1 MIQLKHKLY
10 KGNVIMNEERDQQTT
25 EVRETNERQGNT
37 NIRRQTVATASKVDS
52 AFTAQRIIYYVAGVI
67 ITLLILRM
75 ALLLLAANQGSP
87 FVDFIYGL
95 SGVFAWPFF
104 GVFNYEPSYGQSVFE
119 ISTLV
124 AIVVYGL
131 VAIGLAKLFTLT
143 KTDDTV

>member
-1 MIQLKHKLY
+1 
-10 KGNVIMNEERDQQTT
+10 MNEERDQQTT

-37 NIRRQTVATASKVDS
+37 NIRRQTVATASKLDS
-52 AFTAQRIIYYVAGVI
+52 SFVAQRIIYYIAGII

-87 FVDFIYGL
+87 FVDFIYAL

-119 ISTLV
+119 ISSLV

-131 VAIGLAKLFTLT
+131 VAVGLAKLFTLT
-143 KTDDTV
+143 STKTDDTV